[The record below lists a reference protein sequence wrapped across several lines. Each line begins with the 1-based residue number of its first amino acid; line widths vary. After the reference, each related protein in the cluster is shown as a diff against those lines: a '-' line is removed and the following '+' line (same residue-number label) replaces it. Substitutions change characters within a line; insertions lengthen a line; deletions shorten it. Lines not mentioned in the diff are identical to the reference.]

1 MYNRLYCEL
10 CHGRFMLSRAF
21 PLAQILA
28 LVASDEKMRDAA
40 PAPLSLSKRLP
51 KIHALTVKWQRNLLM
66 ERHFLHPAFYSA
78 GNQNALLAV
87 L

>member
-1 MYNRLYCEL
+1 
-10 CHGRFMLSRAF
+10 
-21 PLAQILA
+21 
-28 LVASDEKMRDAA
+28 MRDAA